1 MIGHLTNKEALI
13 DALFTLYNSSKH
25 QKSEYIQRFI
35 ELYEP
40 VCQELNQTKLSIK
53 DFEVINKDVIARGA
67 FGKVTLVKYKE
78 QFYAMKILSKS
89 YLISQT
95 DRSSPIEEKLVLSG
109 THEWLPKLY
118 ASFQDEK
125 YLYLVMEYAPGGDL
139 QGLMERRQG
148 RFTEQEAKFYIAEL
162 ILAVESVHQ
171 LGYMHRDIKPGN
183 ILIDLYGHIKLGDL
197 GSCIAIHTKHPLL
210 MVGTMSYVSPEMCNS
225 EGSDPAQ
232 GPAYGPESDWWSVG
246 IVLYELLFGVPPFTG
261 KDIQIQ
267 MKLLDPNP
275 NISFGTCSPEAKD
288 LLSKLLHKSNQHR
301 LGHHGAS
308 EIKSHSFFKDIQW
321 DTLHT
326 SYNPP
331 FIPAISSLDDLTFF
345 SATPEND
352 EDDEED
358 EEENLEDKDFPFIGY
373 TFTENLQPTE
383 RKYQESEELQ
393 STIAS
398 LKEQLEKEKE
408 LNKKNM
414 DALKQLEREK
424 RNWQLDLQTHNVKLK
439 KEEEKRLEELLEKER
454 EQWQSNIYALKEEN
468 KQLILRHEEQLEKE
482 RQSWESR
489 LQTQQTNIS
498 KEEKRHKEQLEKEE
512 KNWLINIDSLNEEKE
527 QLIAKHKEEL
537 KEYIEQVEKCKAQ
550 ITLLEEQQLKIME
563 QQQEKYNKLES
574 ENKRLEFEM
583 KKTVERYK
591 RQLEVLKTEQSQKT
605 TLQSDVGKQSKIM
618 SVMWQKDRDNLR
630 TVQQA
635 LETSESRLALT
646 KREIARLKK
655 EIKSYQK
662 SSFEQQMKD
671 DKLERR
677 MTENQDAINL
687 VYNLI
692 DNSKGGALN
701 NRRRKRVDVS
711 VNLSSSLS
719 SLGSK
724 ELNKLRAHS
733 VDDSNQLIKN
743 TQNKIRVEKEF
754 IASTQRTMA
763 ARSKLSRT
771 KTEFD
776 QELQKSID
784 RSNSKISLLQQKLQQ
799 YELNNNKK

>member
-1 MIGHLTNKEALI
+1 
-13 DALFTLYNSSKH
+13 
-25 QKSEYIQRFI
+25 
-35 ELYEP
+35 
-40 VCQELNQTKLSIK
+40 
-53 DFEVINKDVIARGA
+53 
-67 FGKVTLVKYKE
+67 
-78 QFYAMKILSKS
+78 
-89 YLISQT
+89 
-95 DRSSPIEEKLVLSG
+95 
-109 THEWLPKLY
+109 
-118 ASFQDEK
+118 
-125 YLYLVMEYAPGGDL
+125 
-139 QGLMERRQG
+139 
-148 RFTEQEAKFYIAEL
+148 
-162 ILAVESVHQ
+162 
-171 LGYMHRDIKPGN
+171 
-183 ILIDLYGHIKLGDL
+183 
-197 GSCIAIHTKHPLL
+197 
-210 MVGTMSYVSPEMCNS
+210 MS
-225 EGSDPAQ
+225 
-232 GPAYGPESDWWSVG
+232 
-246 IVLYELLFGVPPFTG
+246 
-261 KDIQIQ
+261 
-267 MKLLDPNP
+267 
-275 NISFGTCSPEAKD
+275 
-288 LLSKLLHKSNQHR
+288 LLHKSNQHR

-308 EIKSHSFFKDIQW
+308 EIKSHPFFKDIQW

-326 SYNPP
+326 SYTPP
-331 FIPAISSLDDLTFF
+331 FIPVISSLDDLTFF

-383 RKYQESEELQ
+383 CKYQESEELQ
-393 STIAS
+393 STIVS
-398 LKEQLEKEKE
+398 LKEQLEKEKQS
-408 LNKKNM
+408 NKKNM

-424 RNWQLDLQTHNVKLK
+424 RSWQLDLQTNSVKLK
-439 KEEEKRLEELLEKER
+439 AEEEKRFKELLERER

-468 KQLILRHEEQLEKE
+468 KQLVLRHEEQLKQE
-482 RQSWESR
+482 RQNWKSR

-498 KEEKRHKEQLEKEE
+498 KEEKRHKEQLEKEQ
-512 KNWLINIDSLNEEKE
+512 KNWLISLDALNEEKE

-537 KEYIEQVEKCKAQ
+537 KEHIEQVEKCKAQ
-550 ITLLEEQQLKIME
+550 IILLEEQQFKIIE

-574 ENKRLEFEM
+574 ENKRLESEI

-591 RQLEVLKTEQSQKT
+591 RQLEVLKIEQSQKA

-618 SVMWQKDRDNLR
+618 SIMWQKDRDNLR

-635 LETSESRLALT
+635 LEASESRLALT

-655 EIKSYQK
+655 EIKCYQT

-692 DNSKGGALN
+692 DNSKGGALS

-711 VNLSSSLS
+711 LSFSSSLS

-724 ELNKLRAHS
+724 ELNKSRVHS
-733 VDDSNQLIKN
+733 IDDSNQLIKN
-743 TQNKIRVEKEF
+743 TQNQIRVEKEF

-763 ARSKLSRT
+763 ARLKLSRT

>member
-1 MIGHLTNKEALI
+1 MIGHLANKEALI
-13 DALFTLYNSSKH
+13 DALFTLYNSSKY

-40 VCQELNQTKLSIK
+40 VCQELNRTKLSIK
-53 DFEVINKDVIARGA
+53 DFEVINKDVMARGA

-95 DRSSPIEEKLVLSG
+95 DRSSPIEEKIVLSG

-148 RFTEQEAKFYIAEL
+148 HFTEQEAKFYIAEL

-261 KDIQIQ
+261 KYIQIQ
-267 MKLLDPNP
+267 MKILHPKP
-275 NISFGTCSPEAKD
+275 NIY
-288 LLSKLLHKSNQHR
+288 
-301 LGHHGAS
+301 
-308 EIKSHSFFKDIQW
+308 IDIQW

-326 SYNPP
+326 SYTPP
-331 FIPAISSLDDLTFF
+331 FIPVISSLDDLTFF

-383 RKYQESEELQ
+383 CKYQESEELQ
-393 STIAS
+393 STIVS
-398 LKEQLEKEKE
+398 LKEQLEKEKQS
-408 LNKKNM
+408 NKKNM

-424 RNWQLDLQTHNVKLK
+424 RSWQLDLQTNSVKLK
-439 KEEEKRLEELLEKER
+439 AEEEKRFKELLERER

-468 KQLILRHEEQLEKE
+468 KQLVLRHEEQLKQE
-482 RQSWESR
+482 RQNWKSR

-498 KEEKRHKEQLEKEE
+498 KEEKRHKEQLEKEQ
-512 KNWLINIDSLNEEKE
+512 KNWLISLDALNEEKE

-537 KEYIEQVEKCKAQ
+537 KEHIEQVEKCKAQ
-550 ITLLEEQQLKIME
+550 IILLEEQQFKIIE

-574 ENKRLEFEM
+574 ENKRLESEI

-591 RQLEVLKTEQSQKT
+591 RQLEVLKIEQSQKA

-618 SVMWQKDRDNLR
+618 SIMWQKDRDNLR

-635 LETSESRLALT
+635 LEASESRLALT

-655 EIKSYQK
+655 EIKCYQT

-692 DNSKGGALN
+692 DNSKGGALS

-711 VNLSSSLS
+711 LSFSSSLS

-724 ELNKLRAHS
+724 ELNKSRVHS
-733 VDDSNQLIKN
+733 IDDSNQLIKN
-743 TQNKIRVEKEF
+743 TQNQIRVEKEF

-763 ARSKLSRT
+763 ARLKLSRT